1 MLHYTRR
8 QFLGTLGAAGASAAA
23 AGSRPN
29 ILYIMADDH
38 AAHAIS
44 AYGSRIN
51 RTPHIDRIAQG
62 GVRLTNCFCTN
73 SICTPSRAAILTGQ
87 YSHRN
92 GVYTLNDRLDP
103 SRNHV
108 AKELQ
113 RAGYQTAMIGKWHLA
128 SDPTG
133 FDYWN
138 ILPGQGVYY
147 DPTFLEPGGQK
158 QYKGYCT
165 DLIGDFTLDW
175 LKRRDPRKPFFVMS
189 HHKAPHRPWEPS
201 PKYKDLFAKEVIP
214 EPDNLYDHYEGRARS
229 VAAVTMRVG
238 ENMNQTD
245 LKQALPPDLK
255 GDALRKWAYQL
266 YIKDYLRCIQSLD
279 DNVGRMLDYLD
290 SEGLAAN
297 TIVIY
302 TSDQGFFLG
311 DHGWFDKR
319 LMYEESLRM
328 PFLMRYPGAI
338 RGGSVNRDMA
348 LNIDFAPLFLDYAGV
363 KPPGEMQGRSFR
375 ACVEGH
381 TPKDWRQA
389 MYYRY
394 WMHNDSDHH
403 VPAHYG
409 VRTARWKLIYYY
421 GRPLG
426 KSGAN
431 PPDSAPEWEL
441 YDMRNDP
448 REMRNLY
455 GDAKYASVARGM
467 KAQLDRLQREAGDAP
482 AEVTSPGPG

>member
-1 MLHYTRR
+1 MTTYSRR
-8 QFLGTLGAAGASAAA
+8 ELLGLLGGAGAVLGAGRP
-23 AGSRPN
+23 RPN

-51 RTPHIDRIAQG
+51 QTPNIDRIAQG
-62 GVRLTNCFCTN
+62 GVRFTNCFCTN

-87 YSHRN
+87 YSNKN
-92 GVYTLNDRLDP
+92 GVYTLNDVLDLK
-103 SRNHV
+103 RNHV

-128 SDPTG
+128 SEPTG

-147 DPTFLEPGGQK
+147 DPTFIEGGK
-158 QYKGYCT
+158 QTKYQGYCT

-175 LKRRDPRKPFFVMS
+175 LKRRDPKKPFFAMC
-189 HHKAPHRPWEPS
+189 HHKAPHRPWEPA
-201 PKYKDLFAKEVIP
+201 PKYKDLFAGRTMP
-214 EPDNLYDHYEGRARS
+214 EPDNLFDHYEGRARS
-229 VAAVTMRVG
+229 VAAVQMKVG
-238 ENMNQTD
+238 ENMNKTD
-245 LKQALPPDLK
+245 LKTDIPADLK

-266 YIKDYLRCIQSLD
+266 YIKDYLRCIQSVD
-279 DNVGRMLDYLD
+279 DNVGRLLDYLEAERL
-290 SEGLAAN
+290 SSN

-311 DHGWFDKR
+311 DHGFFDKR

-338 RGGSVNRDMA
+338 RPRSVNRDMT
-348 LNIDFAPLFLDYAGV
+348 LNIDFAPMFLDYAGV
-363 KPPGEMQGRSFR
+363 QPPAEMQGRSFR
-375 ACVEGH
+375 ANVEGH
-381 TPKDWRQA
+381 TPRDWRKA

-394 WMHNDSDHH
+394 WMHNDPDHH
-403 VPAHYG
+403 VPGNYG
-409 VRTARWKLIYYY
+409 IRTERWKLIYYY
-421 GRPLG
+421 GKPLG
-426 KSGAN
+426 MSGAN
-431 PPDSAPEWEL
+431 PPDTPPEWEL

-448 REMRNLY
+448 REMKNLHA
-455 GDAKYASVARGM
+455 DPKYAPVVRDL
-467 KAQLDRLQREAGDAP
+467 KAQLEKLQREAGDSP
-482 AEVTSPGPG
+482 A

>member
-1 MLHYTRR
+1 MTMM
-8 QFLGTLGAAGASAAA
+8 GAAGVSLA
-23 AGSRPN
+23 AGQERPN
-29 ILYIMADDH
+29 ILYMMADDH

-51 RTPHIDRIAQG
+51 KTPNIDRIASG
-62 GVRLTNCFCTN
+62 GVRMTNCFCTN

-92 GVYTLNDRLDP
+92 GVYTLADRLDP
-103 SRNHV
+103 ARNHV

-113 RAGYQTAMIGKWHLA
+113 KAGYQTAMIGKWHLE

-147 DPTFLEPGGQK
+147 DPVFIDRGEK
-158 QYKGYCT
+158 KEHKGYCT
-165 DLIGDFTLDW
+165 DLIADFSLDW
-175 LKRRDPRKPFFVMS
+175 LKQRDRKKPFFLMC
-189 HHKAPHRPWEPS
+189 HHKAPHRPWDPA
-201 PKYKDLFAKEVIP
+201 PKYKDLYANETIP
-214 EPDNLYDHYEGRARS
+214 EPDNLYDHYEGRAHAVS
-229 VAAVTMRVG
+229 TVTMKVG
-238 ENMNQTD
+238 EDMNKRD
-245 LKQALPPDLK
+245 VKQPLPPDLK

-266 YIKDYLRCIQSLD
+266 YIKDYLRCIRSVD
-279 DNVGRMLDYLD
+279 DNVGRVLDWLD
-290 SEGLAAN
+290 AEGLSKN

-338 RGGSVNRDMA
+338 RAGSVNRDMV
-348 LNIDFAPLFLDYAGV
+348 LNIDFAPTFLDFAGS
-363 KPPGEMQGRSFR
+363 KAPAEMQGRSFR
-375 ACVEGH
+375 SVVEGS
-381 TPKDWRQA
+381 TPRDWRTS

-394 WMHNDSDHH
+394 WMHNTHDHH

-421 GRPLG
+421 GKPLG
-426 KSGAN
+426 MSGAN
-431 PPDSAPEWEL
+431 PPDTEPDWEL
-441 YDMRNDP
+441 FDVQNDP
-448 REMRNLY
+448 REMHNLY
-455 GDAKYASVARGM
+455 HDPKYAKIIGGL
-467 KAQLDRLQREAGDAP
+467 KIELDKKQKEAGDTP
-482 AEVTSPGPG
+482 V